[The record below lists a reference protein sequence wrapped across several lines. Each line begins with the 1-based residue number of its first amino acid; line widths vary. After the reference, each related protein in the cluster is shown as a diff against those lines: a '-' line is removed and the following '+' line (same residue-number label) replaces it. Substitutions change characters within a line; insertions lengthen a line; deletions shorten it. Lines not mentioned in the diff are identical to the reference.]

1 MLQSDTRVQI
11 LALSVTTLVA
21 LWHHLLSP
29 ACSPL
34 SQAKGTY
41 RDIDLF
47 YDLFPHPGV
56 LRPLGLEITLH
67 LALSI
72 LQVDPHVA
80 TLGDQGSQS
89 QGSLEVPAR

>member
-1 MLQSDTRVQI
+1 MLQSDTRDQI
-11 LALSVTTLVA
+11 LAVSHDPGGLVG
-21 LWHHLLSP
+21 HLLSP
-29 ACSPL
+29 ACPPL
-34 SQAKGTY
+34 SQVKGTY
-41 RDIDLF
+41 RDIALF

-72 LQVDPHVA
+72 LQVDLHVA
-80 TLGDQGSQS
+80 TLRDQGSQS